1 MFSVIARGIDKYGAI
16 GAGKVGLE
24 GTTLAAAGHI
34 HLLWNRANKKD
45 GCLPQVVFIGRP

>member
-1 MFSVIARGIDKYGAI
+1 MTNKFVHSLSRMFSVIARGIDKYGAI

-34 HLLWNRANKKD
+34 HLL
-45 GCLPQVVFIGRP
+45 